1 MSVKLWKTILYVVK
15 SVQILGR
22 GGGFALV
29 PLGALSGPKT
39 PRRNFAYNS

>member
-22 GGGFALV
+22 GGVALV